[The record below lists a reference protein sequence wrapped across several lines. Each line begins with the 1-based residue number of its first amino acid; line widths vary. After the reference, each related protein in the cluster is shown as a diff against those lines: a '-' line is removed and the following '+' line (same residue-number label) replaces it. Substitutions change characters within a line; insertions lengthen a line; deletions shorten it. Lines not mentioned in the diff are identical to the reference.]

1 MSSKSNRQGVL
12 VEVRASSARRLTQ
25 SQLDAAGIGFEL
37 EEVFRG
43 PLSIAALE
51 ATQETTWL
59 LAQPESE
66 HPELQ
71 GWDLAHLLR
80 RHLPSDLVAG
90 GAVVDL
96 APNLVSIPPQV
107 ALPDIGYDELE
118 GWSGPQAHL
127 NCVSDPQDREWP
139 VGPGIAWHLRDE
151 YSQLARA
158 RQRSRPEPG
167 ARRVR
172 IAHVDTGY
180 SPDHATCPRHLR
192 RDLGFNFWRNNAD
205 TTDNNG
211 GLFQG
216 HGTRTLSVLA
226 GNRVRVP
233 GFDDDLGGAPDA
245 EIVPIVADGGVI
257 ISNLNLTY
265 WARAVEHALIQR
277 CDVVSISAGGIWADG
292 GVIEKALQEVERR
305 GVVVVAAAGNRFCG
319 PGDMV
324 WPARYPTVI
333 AVTGAMADQ
342 EPYYYLC
349 SARYYS
355 SCYGPSSDMS
365 HAIAGY
371 APNITVARYGCPSVL
386 NHNGDGTSHST
397 PQVAAAAALWLQ
409 KHGHRYPS
417 ERRAQA
423 VRRALFATAEKRPG
437 KEWMF
442 GNGII
447 KADRALDHIPGEAE
461 LSMEETAAS
470 PELAPL
476 ETIPEFDRLPSLSQ
490 NMLRREALDL
500 LRRSPGL
507 REASAAASAVA
518 RERHPFVDAASGQR
532 VSIGLRR
539 LMAGE
544 L

>member
-1 MSSKSNRQGVL
+1 MSSKGNRQGVL
-12 VEVRASSARRLTQ
+12 VEVRASSARLLMQ
-25 SQLDAAGIGFEL
+25 SQIDAAGISFEW

-51 ATQETTWL
+51 ATEETTWL
-59 LAQPESE
+59 LAQPDSE

-107 ALPDIGYDELE
+107 ALTDIGYDELE
-118 GWSGPQAHL
+118 GRIGSRASL
-127 NCVSDPQDREWP
+127 NCAPDPQDSAWP
-139 VGPGIAWHLRDE
+139 VGPGVAWHLRDE
-151 YSQLARA
+151 YSELARA
-158 RQRSRPEPG
+158 RQRGRPEPG

-172 IAHVDTGY
+172 IAHIDTGY

-192 RDLGFNFWRNNAD
+192 RDLGFNFWRNNTD

-245 EIVPIVADGGVI
+245 EIVPIVADGSVL
-257 ISNLNLTY
+257 ISNHNLAY
-265 WARAVEHALIQR
+265 WARAVEHAIIQR
-277 CDVVSISAGGIWADG
+277 CDVVSISAGGIWVDG
-292 GVIEKALQEVERR
+292 GVIERALQEVERQ
-305 GVVVVAAAGNRFCG
+305 GVTVVAAAGNRFCG

-333 AVTGAMADQ
+333 AVTGAMANQ

-355 SCYGPSSDMS
+355 SCYGPTPDMS

-371 APNITVARYGCPSVL
+371 APNITIARYGCPSVL

-409 KHGHRYPS
+409 KNGHRYPS

-423 VRRALFATAEKRPG
+423 VRRALFASAEKMPG

-442 GNGII
+442 GNGVV
-447 KADRALDHIPGEAE
+447 KANRALDYLPAEAE
-461 LSMEETAAS
+461 LSMAEAAATPWATS
-470 PELAPL
+470 L
-476 ETIPEFDRLPSLSQ
+476 ETIPEFDRLPSLAQ
-490 NMLRREALDL
+490 TMFRREALEL

-507 REASAAASAVA
+507 QEAGAAASGVA
-518 RERHPFVDAASGQR
+518 PGRHPFVEAVSGQG